1 MAAREGFART
11 RTVLKVVGGLWLAL
25 ALWSGISQLSKGGTI
40 TGGDV
45 AVYVI
50 GFGLP
55 AGIVWGV
62 FWVTEGFFVKRGDR

>member
-1 MAAREGFART
+1 MAVREGFTRM

-25 ALWSGISQLSKGGTI
+25 ALWSGISQLSKGGSI

-45 AVYVI
+45 AVYLI

-55 AGIVWGV
+55 AGIVWGL
-62 FWVTEGFFVKRGDR
+62 FWIVEGFFINRGGR

>member
-1 MAAREGFART
+1 LRSPYGAGSANS
-11 RTVLKVVGGLWLAL
+11 V
-25 ALWSGISQLSKGGTI
+25 KGGTI